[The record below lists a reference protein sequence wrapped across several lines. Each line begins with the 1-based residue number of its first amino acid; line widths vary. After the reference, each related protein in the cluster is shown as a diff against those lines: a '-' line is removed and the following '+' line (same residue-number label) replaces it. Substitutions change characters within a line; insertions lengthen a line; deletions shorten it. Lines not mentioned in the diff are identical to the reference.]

1 MSSQRRVVA
10 TGFGLVT
17 AAGNDEASVWS
28 SLLAGRTGVARIKH
42 HDLTGNHV
50 LNGAEIDAGALEAAL
65 PPGLRRAD
73 RCLKF
78 AFEAS
83 RQALAGAGRLVWPP
97 QATQDIGSIWGCGAG
112 QTEVLQNAHKTFFE
126 KGPKGMRPST
136 IPNGM
141 ANALAANI
149 SITFQLSGT
158 NYVIASAC
166 TSATNAM
173 GVAFRMIR
181 EGHADAVLCGGA
193 DTPFNPFHYACWNN
207 LGVLSRIP
215 EPERALRP
223 FAADRAGT
231 LLGEGAGAVLLESLE
246 SAQAR
251 GARIRGE
258 IVGYGESSDATHITG
273 PSVAG
278 QAKAIRAALASAAL
292 EPAAIGYIN
301 THGTGTDA
309 NDATESEAIR
319 EAMGAAADA
328 IPVGATKSYFGHTLG
343 ASGAIEAIGTW
354 LALEHGLIP
363 PNLNLDT
370 PDPACRLKLA
380 GAQPEPLTSPYAMK
394 NSFGFGGGNAV
405 LILKRFTA

>member
-1 MSSQRRVVA
+1 MTHRRRVVVS
-10 TGFGLVT
+10 GFGLVT
-17 AAGNDEASVWS
+17 AAGNDEATVWAN
-28 SLLAGRTGVARIKH
+28 LLAGRSGVTRVKH
-42 HDLTGNHV
+42 HDLSTNHV
-50 LNGAEIDAGALEAAL
+50 LNGAEIDASALEASV

-83 RQALAGAGRLVWPP
+83 RQALDAGGRLVWPP
-97 QATQDIGSIWGCGAG
+97 QSTQDIGSIWGCGAG
-112 QTEVLQNAHKTFFE
+112 QTEVLQAAHKCFFE

-149 SITFQLSGT
+149 SISFQLSGT

-173 GVAFRMIR
+173 GVAFRMIS

-231 LLGEGAGAVLLESLE
+231 LLGEGAGAVLLESLD
-246 SAQAR
+246 AARAR

-278 QAKAIRAALASAAL
+278 QTKAIRAALVSARL
-292 EPAAIGYIN
+292 EPTAIGYIN

-319 EAMGAAADA
+319 EAMGAAADT
-328 IPVGATKSYFGHTLG
+328 IPVGAMKSYFGHTLG

-354 LALEHGLIP
+354 LALEHRVIP
-363 PNLNLDT
+363 PNLNLET
-370 PDPACRLKLA
+370 PDPACCLKLV
-380 GAQPEPLTSPYAMK
+380 GAQPEPLTSEYAMK

-405 LILKRFTA
+405 LILKRFAD

>member
-1 MSSQRRVVA
+1 MSNRRRVVV

-17 AAGNDEASVWS
+17 AIGNDEKSVWENM
-28 SLLAGRTGVARIKH
+28 LAGRTGVRKVQH
-42 HDLTGNHV
+42 HDLSTNHV
-50 LNGAEIDAGALEAAL
+50 HNGGEVDSAALEASQ

-83 RQALAGAGRLVWPP
+83 RQALSAAGRLVWPP
-97 QATQDIGSIWGCGAG
+97 QETQDIGSIWGCGAG
-112 QTEVLQNAHKTFFE
+112 QTQVLQDAHKCFFE

-141 ANALAANI
+141 ANSLAANI
-149 SITFQLSGT
+149 SIAFQLAGT

-166 TSATNAM
+166 TSASNAI
-173 GVAFRMIR
+173 GVAFRMIS

-193 DTPFNPFHYACWNN
+193 DTPFNGFHYACWNN
-207 LGVLSRIP
+207 LGVLSKIP

-223 FAADRAGT
+223 FAADRDGT
-231 LLGEGAGAVLLESLE
+231 LLGEGAGVLLLESLE
-246 SAQAR
+246 AARKR

-258 IVGYGESSDATHITG
+258 VVGYGESSDATHITG

-278 QAKAIRAALASAAL
+278 QAKAIRAALASAGL
-292 EPAAIGYIN
+292 EPSAIGYIN

-319 EAMGAAADA
+319 EAMGAAADT
-328 IPVGATKSYFGHTLG
+328 IPVGAMKSYFGHTLG
-343 ASGAIEAIGTW
+343 ASGAVEGIGTL
-354 LALEHGLIP
+354 LALEQQVIP
-363 PNLNLDT
+363 PNLNLEN
-370 PDPACRLKLA
+370 PDPACRLNLI
-380 GAQPEPLTSPYAMK
+380 GSQPVPLTSEYAMK

-405 LILKRFTA
+405 LILRRFSE

>member
-1 MSSQRRVVA
+1 MINRQRVVV
-10 TGFGLVT
+10 TGLGVVT
-17 AAGNDEASVWS
+17 AAGTDEASVWS
-28 SLLAGRTGVARIKH
+28 SLFAGRTGITAVRH
-42 HDLTGNHV
+42 HDLSANIV
-50 LNGAEIDAGALEAAL
+50 RNGAEVDAAALEASL
-65 PPGLRRAD
+65 PPSFRRAD

-83 RQALAGAGRLVWPP
+83 RQAMSGSGHLIWPP
-97 QATQDIGSIWGCGAG
+97 QETQDIASIWGCGAG
-112 QTEVLQNAHKTFFE
+112 QTEILQAAHQRFFE
-126 KGPKGMRPST
+126 RGPKGMRPST

-149 SITFQLSGT
+149 SIAFQITGT
-158 NYVIASAC
+158 NYVITSAC
-166 TSATNAM
+166 TSSTNAL
-173 GVAFRMIR
+173 GIAFRMIGD
-181 EGHADAVLCGGA
+181 GHADAVLCGGA

-207 LGVLSRIP
+207 LGVLSTIP

-231 LLGEGAGAVLLESLE
+231 LLGEGAGALLLESLD
-246 SAQAR
+246 SARRR

-278 QAKAIRAALASAAL
+278 QAKAIRAALASARL

-301 THGTGTDA
+301 SHGTGTEA
-309 NDATESEAIR
+309 NDATESQAIA
-319 EAMGAAADA
+319 EAMGEAGAS

-343 ASGAIEAIGTW
+343 ASGAIEVIGTL
-354 LALEHGLIP
+354 LALEHRIIP
-363 PNLNLDT
+363 PNLNLET
-370 PDPACRLKLA
+370 PDPACRLNFVGTRPA
-380 GAQPEPLTSPYAMK
+380 PFTSEYAMK

-405 LILKRFTA
+405 LILRRFSE

>member
-1 MSSQRRVVA
+1 MSNRQRVVV

-17 AAGNDEASVWS
+17 AIGNDEKTVWDN
-28 SLLAGRTGVARIKH
+28 LLAGRTGVRKVQH
-42 HDLTGNHV
+42 HDLSLNHV
-50 LNGAEIDAGALEAAL
+50 HNGAEVDSAALEASL
-65 PPGLRRAD
+65 PPGMRRAD

-83 RQALAGAGRLVWPP
+83 RQALGAAGRLVWPP
-97 QATQDIGSIWGCGAG
+97 TQTQEIGSIWGCGAG
-112 QTEVLQNAHKTFFE
+112 QTQVLQDAHKCFFE

-141 ANALAANI
+141 ANSLAANI
-149 SITFQLSGT
+149 SIAFQLAGT

-166 TSATNAM
+166 TSASNAM
-173 GVAFRMIR
+173 GVAFRMIS

-193 DTPFNPFHYACWNN
+193 DTPFNGFHYACWNN
-207 LGVLSRIP
+207 LGVLSKIA

-223 FAADRAGT
+223 FGADRDGT

-246 SAQAR
+246 SARKR

-258 IVGYGESSDATHITG
+258 VVGYGESSDATHITG

-278 QAKAIRAALASAAL
+278 QAKAIRAALASAGL
-292 EPAAIGYIN
+292 EPSAIGYIN

-309 NDATESEAIR
+309 NDATESAAIR
-319 EAMGAAADA
+319 EAMGSAAET
-328 IPVGATKSYFGHTLG
+328 IPVGAMKSYFGHTLG
-343 ASGAIEAIGTW
+343 ASGAVEGIGTL
-354 LALEHGLIP
+354 LALEHRVIP
-363 PNLNLDT
+363 PNLNLES
-370 PDPACRLKLA
+370 PDPACQLA
-380 GAQPEPLTSPYAMK
+380 LVGAQPVPFTSEYAMK

-405 LILKRFTA
+405 LILRRFPE

>member
-1 MSSQRRVVA
+1 MTHRRRVVV

-17 AAGNDEASVWS
+17 AAGNDEATVWS
-28 SLLAGRTGVARIKH
+28 NLLAGRTGIATVKH
-42 HDLTGNHV
+42 HDLSANLV
-50 LNGAEIDAGALEAAL
+50 RNGAEIDAAALEASL
-65 PPGLRRAD
+65 PPALRRAD

-83 RQALAGAGRLVWPP
+83 RQALDAAGRLVWPP
-97 QATQDIGSIWGCGAG
+97 QATEDIGSIWGCGAG
-112 QTEVLQNAHKTFFE
+112 QTEVLQNAHKCFFE

-141 ANALAANI
+141 ANSLAANI
-149 SITFQLSGT
+149 SISFQLAGT

-166 TSATNAM
+166 TSASNAI
-173 GVAFRMIR
+173 GVAFRMIS

-193 DTPFNPFHYACWNN
+193 DTPFNPFHYSCWNN
-207 LGVLSRIP
+207 LGVLSKIP
-215 EPERALRP
+215 EPEKALRP

-231 LLGEGAGAVLLESLE
+231 LLGEGAGAVLLESLD
-246 SAQAR
+246 AAR
-251 GARIRGE
+251 SRGVRIRGE
-258 IVGYGESSDATHITG
+258 VVGYGESSDATHITG

-278 QAKAIRAALASAAL
+278 QAKAIRAALSSAGVEAS
-292 EPAAIGYIN
+292 AIGYIN

-319 EAMGAAADA
+319 EAMGGAAAT

-343 ASGAIEAIGTW
+343 ASGAIEVIGTL
-354 LALEHGLIP
+354 LALEHRMSP
-363 PNLNLDT
+363 PNLNLET
-370 PDPACRLKLA
+370 KDPACGLNLV
-380 GAQPEPLTSPYAMK
+380 GAQATPIASDYAMK

-405 LILKRFTA
+405 LILKRFAE